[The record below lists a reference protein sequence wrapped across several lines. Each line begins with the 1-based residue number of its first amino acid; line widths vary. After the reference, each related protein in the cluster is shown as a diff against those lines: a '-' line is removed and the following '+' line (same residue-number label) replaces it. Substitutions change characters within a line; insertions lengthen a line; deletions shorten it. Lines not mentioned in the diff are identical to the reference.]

1 MSLNQLFPF
10 NGFLEIFNMGTA
22 FDDNW
27 KDSFACST
35 QNPAPQLDL
44 VGRGHI
50 PWTCV
55 DGCVET

>member
-1 MSLNQLFPF
+1 
-10 NGFLEIFNMGTA
+10 MGTA

-27 KDSFACST
+27 KDSFACIT

-55 DGCVET
+55 DGCVETWSETLFCAHLAG